1 MVHISAL
8 LSVQR
13 IVPGSSTA
21 LSILVMCR
29 TIPEVIISP
38 LGGILADKFDRKNLM
53 IKLDMLAAICVLS
66 YIYAVR
72 EESIYLFYGATIIRS
87 SITATYHSITN
98 SIVPQLV
105 SDPEDLKRAATINGF
120 VWSGMLA
127 VGGVIAGWAS
137 ARIGVEVCFF
147 IDSVTYLMSACV
159 ISNVSGSYKVEPST
173 SKVKGPDVHVP
184 ESKMSLRTLI
194 RMSTDTFT
202 YLWQC
207 GFGLLVLLKA
217 SGCLI
222 WGSSDVLNVSFAQV
236 DGDEAETS
244 RRMGAL
250 YSSIGIGCLIG
261 PIIANSTVV
270 HGKQPRTLQL
280 AIIGGLVFMT
290 AGWLGVGG
298 NTSSFKMICAFTMV
312 RTIGSSIMWL
322 FSTLLLQVSNFI
334 STACTFSGIVLN
346 FIRSLIIHHAYCTEP
361 RQPRNPR

>member
-1 MVHISAL
+1 MFWSFPRKIYGLPRHMTRPPTGTFPTSSITNIGPNAWQPSTQPHPASFICNIISMKGEASSMRLLRQFLHRFSIAEYFNLIQNNRNYRLYLLSHVCQHGGDWVVHISAL

-147 IDSVTYLMSACV
+147 YRQCDVFDECLRYIECEWQLQSRTEYVQGQRSRCACAGVKNVVADIDSDEYRYLY
-159 ISNVSGSYKVEPST
+159 ISLAMRFWSPRLI
-173 SKVKGPDVHVP
+173 KGFRLFD
-184 ESKMSLRTLI
+184 L
-194 RMSTDTFT
+194 
-202 YLWQC
+202 
-207 GFGLLVLLKA
+207 
-217 SGCLI
+217 
-222 WGSSDVLNVSFAQV
+222 
-236 DGDEAETS
+236 
-244 RRMGAL
+244 
-250 YSSIGIGCLIG
+250 
-261 PIIANSTVV
+261 
-270 HGKQPRTLQL
+270 
-280 AIIGGLVFMT
+280 GLVRR
-290 AGWLGVGG
+290 
-298 NTSSFKMICAFTMV
+298 FKCFICT
-312 RTIGSSIMWL
+312 G
-322 FSTLLLQVSNFI
+322 
-334 STACTFSGIVLN
+334 
-346 FIRSLIIHHAYCTEP
+346 
-361 RQPRNPR
+361 